1 MPKIIAS
8 LSMAQNRVI
17 ELLVKRPMHE
27 NSEKATL
34 IALEKKGY
42 VEKHMVIGCDLMYH
56 LTPYGAGK
64 KGVFIEV
71 VNYNYAVFY
80 MTNGIQIRHNIS
92 TVQRDGDDYRLMKQY
107 VTRDMEQEIRAVE
120 NFTMRASELCRA
132 EMKMESLKRS
142 GLWTLQ

>member
-1 MPKIIAS
+1 
-8 LSMAQNRVI
+8 
-17 ELLVKRPMHE
+17 
-27 NSEKATL
+27 
-34 IALEKKGY
+34 
-42 VEKHMVIGCDLMYH
+42 
-56 LTPYGAGK
+56 
-64 KGVFIEV
+64 
-71 VNYNYAVFY
+71 